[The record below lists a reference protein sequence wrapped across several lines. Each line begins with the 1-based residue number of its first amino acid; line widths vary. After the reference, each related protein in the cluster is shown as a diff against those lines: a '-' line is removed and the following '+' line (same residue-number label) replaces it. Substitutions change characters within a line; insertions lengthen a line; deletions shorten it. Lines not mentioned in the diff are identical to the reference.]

1 MTVPGS
7 WRGSP
12 TGDPG
17 AFSFFFYCD
26 DLSTTWREINVRDA
40 SLLAGADVAQQLAAA
55 GVTADEAEAAAVIRT
70 VSVQNLDN
78 ADGVEYSRW
87 AAVGTTDPP
96 TPPSAKA
103 VALPNGAV
111 IFDGARIEPGAVVE
125 RSIVG
130 FGARIGPR
138 ALIRDGVVG
147 DGADIGARC
156 ELLRGARVWPGILI
170 PDCGIRYS
178 SDI

>member
-111 IFDGARIEPGAVVE
+111 IFDAPATRMSATRFQIRTATGTGTANVV
-125 RSIVG
+125 VT
-130 FGARIGPR
+130 FDVPR
-138 ALIRDGVVG
+138 VL
-147 DGADIGARC
+147 
-156 ELLRGARVWPGILI
+156 P
-170 PDCGIRYS
+170 
-178 SDI
+178 